1 MEAEALIG
9 LRRLLAVAL
18 ISASC
23 VSATPGAK
31 NAEPLDVVVGD
42 ILYENDLTE
51 QRPTMST
58 FDDQFAA
65 VSYSGEGYQVILKGR
80 RSDMILTGMRPA
92 GGVRAELDI
101 SMVSP
106 LSVKSPSLSV
116 MAMPSFRISG

>member
-1 MEAEALIG
+1 MEAEALIA
-9 LRRLLAVAL
+9 LRRLLAVAV

-23 VSATPGAK
+23 VSAPTPEAK

-65 VSYSGEGYQVILKGR
+65 VSYSGGGYQVILN
-80 RSDMILTGMRPA
+80 PA
-92 GGVRAELDI
+92 HA
-101 SMVSP
+101 
-106 LSVKSPSLSV
+106 
-116 MAMPSFRISG
+116 A